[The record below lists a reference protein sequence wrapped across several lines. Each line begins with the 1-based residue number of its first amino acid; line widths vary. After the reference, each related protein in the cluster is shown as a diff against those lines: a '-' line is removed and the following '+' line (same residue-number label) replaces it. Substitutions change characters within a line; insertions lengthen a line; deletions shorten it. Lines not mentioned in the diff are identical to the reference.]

1 MKKEKIKNIWHKYQ
15 KVLLLSFF
23 FFLFCYGIKLFT
35 YSYSLDTEAFMIYR
49 ESFLNSWLQLN
60 RFSLVALKEI
70 FSFIPFNIY
79 VTNWITVIIFFCASL
94 LTYYNLARIY
104 LKMKSPKKALL
115 FLMILGSSP
124 IFLEQFN
131 FTLQS
136 AEIAIFLL
144 LFQLGVLSLEKYFE
158 KNKISYLICTIFI
171 ESLCLG
177 AYQSFAPLFITEIL
191 IVLLLKLENKEIT
204 SKKSIIKYIATV
216 CGAFIISFM
225 LYVILSKLILELSGL
240 SSSTYLN
247 SQIAW
252 ISKPFFENCINILKS
267 IAMMYFSFGYLRN
280 SYFQYTLL
288 NSFVLLLGIIM
299 SIKKIKEKKYFSSI
313 LCLAILASPLLMT
326 FLLGNHEPVRA
337 QFALPIVLAFFPI
350 YTWKEKKWF
359 SVALLILIFGQVFT
373 MWTLQYND
381 YLRFENDKIM
391 AKEIYEEVKEYLPN
405 RKLVFVGAK
414 DSDNKGNIK
423 IRGEAM
429 GISFFNHYGL
439 SDRAT
444 TFMKTLGYPIED
456 DRNYILEATEVVK
469 DLEAYPSKNSIY
481 INDTYVIVKLS

>member
-1 MKKEKIKNIWHKYQ
+1 MKKEKIKKTKHKYQ
-15 KVLLLSFF
+15 KVILCAFF
-23 FFLFCYGIKLFT
+23 FFLFCYSGKLFT
-35 YSYSLDTEAFMIYR
+35 YSYSLDTEAFMIYPV
-49 ESFLNSWLQLN
+49 SFLDSWLQIN
-60 RFSLVALKEI
+60 RFSLVGLKKI
-70 FSFIPFNIY
+70 FFLLPFNIIL
-79 VTNWITVIIFFCASL
+79 TNWITVIIFFCASL

-104 LKMKSPKKALL
+104 PKMRSPKKALL

-136 AEIAIFLL
+136 VEIALFLL
-144 LFQLGVLSLEKYFE
+144 LFQLGILSLEKYFE

-267 IAMMYFSFGYLRN
+267 IAMRRL
-280 SYFQYTLL
+280 YTA
-288 NSFVLLLGIIM
+288 VL
-299 SIKKIKEKKYFSSI
+299 
-313 LCLAILASPLLMT
+313 A
-326 FLLGNHEPVRA
+326 PVRVGN
-337 QFALPIVLAFFPI
+337 PLA
-350 YTWKEKKWF
+350 
-359 SVALLILIFGQVFT
+359 
-373 MWTLQYND
+373 D
-381 YLRFENDKIM
+381 
-391 AKEIYEEVKEYLPN
+391 
-405 RKLVFVGAK
+405 
-414 DSDNKGNIK
+414 
-423 IRGEAM
+423 
-429 GISFFNHYGL
+429 
-439 SDRAT
+439 
-444 TFMKTLGYPIED
+444 
-456 DRNYILEATEVVK
+456 
-469 DLEAYPSKNSIY
+469 
-481 INDTYVIVKLS
+481 